1 MKKYKIE
8 NILHSKGYVSVETLI
23 VAGIIIATG
32 AFLIS
37 KLVWKSK
44 DVAIS
49 SNNSVNNSGKIL
61 DDNSFDNNDAK
72 IPGENTNTDGGS
84 STKIPGGNTNIDGES
99 STNSITPSKD
109 ADCSL
114 VENPSNLADF
124 EYIEMSNDLKK
135 LNELNIPDDI
145 SDKIKDGYSFEN
157 KIMITGYK
165 GTSKDI
171 NIPKCING
179 KEVVAVGERAFFNKG
194 IVSIIIPD
202 SVIIICDDAFKWNSA
217 TKLELGKNLEFIGG
231 NAFDG
236 NQLTEL
242 TIPDKVKTIEIM
254 AFEYNKLKKIN
265 LNHVL
270 KHIGAQA
277 FFHNQLNS
285 VIIPNTVQVLGEETF
300 KDNPIKNVT
309 MYKGLY
315 DSSEFGNTSNIK
327 FDFTSTPWEF

>member
-44 DVAIS
+44 DVVIS

-72 IPGENTNTDGGS
+72 IPGGNTNTDSGS

-135 LNELNIPDDI
+135 LNELNIPYDI

-179 KEVVAVGERAFFNKG
+179 KEVIAVGKKAFFNKG

-202 SVIIICDDAFKWNSA
+202 SVIVICDDAFGWNSA
-217 TKLELGKNLEFIGG
+217 TKLKLGKNLEYIRES
-231 NAFDG
+231 AFDG
-236 NQLTEL
+236 NNLTEL
-242 TIPDKVKTIEIM
+242 TIPDKVKAIEIF
-254 AFEYNKLKKIN
+254 AFQYNKLEKIN
-265 LNHVL
+265 LNDGL
-270 KHIGAQA
+270 KHIGGQA
-277 FFHNQLNS
+277 FFHNQLTS
-285 VIIPNTVQVLGEETF
+285 VIIPNTVEVLGNGAF
-300 KDNPIKNVT
+300 KNNPIKNVT

-315 DSSEFGNTSNIK
+315 TSGEFDDTSNIK
-327 FDFTSTPWEF
+327 FDFTSTSWAF